1 MGGEL
6 ARSLKYLI
14 LAIAFWNIL
23 FIVLSNG
30 SRIVVGIL
38 KNIDVS
44 IALRETFKSLLGMI
58 FCWDKDFLPKITPFW
73 FVWVLVMIKIVYG
86 FLNKLDR
93 TRKIYMGCLCVVY
106 CVLAN
111 LAHKS
116 LPFLLDRL
124 IIAMPFYICGNL
136 FRVEKWDAKVFGLPF
151 TYKLSIVF
159 MCLLVMLLTLNYSGS
174 YDMFSMYYYTG
185 GRSILWYY
193 LISFMGTIALL
204 LCCERLSS
212 NKYVELL
219 SEGTLLIL
227 ATHLSVMK
235 ILDKFGLFYIEPTE
249 ILVCSL
255 LCVLCIPFI
264 LFSRKYF
271 PYALG
276 KSKK

>member
-1 MGGEL
+1 MIRGI
-6 ARSLKYLI
+6 KCLI
-14 LAIAFWNIL
+14 LAIVFWNIL
-23 FIVLSNG
+23 FIFMSNG
-30 SRIVVGIL
+30 NKIVIGIL
-38 KNIDVS
+38 RNNDVS
-44 IALRETFKSLLGMI
+44 IALQETVKSLLGII

-73 FVWVLVMIKIVYG
+73 FVWVLVMIKMVYG
-86 FLNKLDR
+86 FLNKLSR
-93 TRKIYMGCLCVVY
+93 ASKIVVGCLCVVY
-106 CVLAN
+106 CLFAN

-116 LPFLLDRL
+116 LPFILDRTM
-124 IIAMPFYICGNL
+124 IAMPFYICGNI
-136 FRVEKWDAKVFGLPF
+136 FRAGKWDAKVFSLPF
-151 TYKLSIVF
+151 IYKLVSVF
-159 MCLLVMLLTLNYSGS
+159 ICLVAMLLTLNYSGS
-174 YDMFSMYYYTG
+174 YDMFSMYYYTS

-193 LISFMGTIALL
+193 LISFMGTVVLL
-204 LCCERLSS
+204 LCCERLPS

-235 ILDKFGLFYIEPTE
+235 IFDKLGMFYIEPTE
-249 ILVCSL
+249 ILICLL